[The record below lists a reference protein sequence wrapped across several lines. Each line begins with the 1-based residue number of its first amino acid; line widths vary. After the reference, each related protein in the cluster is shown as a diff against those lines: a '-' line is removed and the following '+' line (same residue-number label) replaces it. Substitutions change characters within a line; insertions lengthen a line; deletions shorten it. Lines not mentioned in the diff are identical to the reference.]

1 MKKLRLAI
9 SCSPVVLLSVLA
21 GCQTPIRPLPG
32 PVDFPRSPKA
42 QAFQT
47 GVEQPRATVTQINTL
62 PGVPTVK
69 AAVPPAPAPRAESA
83 ADSEL
88 VSIAIE
94 QTPLPVFVQILYGN
108 LLRRPYTIDPAVL
121 TRTDPVTFKSSQ
133 PLSKARV
140 HQLAEGLLSNYGLS
154 VQDFDGLVRI
164 APAGATATSVPVIS
178 RGGAESAVASLRP
191 VYHYLELDV
200 VRTADMTQW
209 LKQMLGTRVN
219 LQEDANRNAFLL
231 SGTQADV
238 KAALELIQSLDQPR
252 MRGRMARRITP
263 AHASAPDFASRLSEM
278 LTAQGYAVSLTTGTS
293 AAPILIIPIASIGS
307 VVVFTNSASTMEHV
321 LRWVQELDR
330 PSIGGTTNGLFTYPV
345 RYADAQELARTL
357 SELLGGSGGSPAPA
371 PAPTTGGITGGAA
384 PAPAPRTSFGGGRV
398 VVNNAT
404 NTLIFR
410 GSSAEEQQQITRLL
424 RELDRPT
431 KSAMIEVVVAELA
444 VGALQRLGVQWTTN
458 NLGTIGDGRRATF
471 GGSGLSISYANSAR
485 EILSVIDALATD
497 SQARVLSNPKV
508 LARNGETA
516 TIQVGKEVPIVTSQQ
531 SSSTTGS
538 VLFPSQGVLQQ
549 IQYRSTGVIL
559 KVRPVINSGNRL
571 DLDVAQ
577 EVSSA
582 ATTETGVTTTP
593 TISTRKIET
602 KLSLRDGST
611 VLLGGLISRDETTS
625 DSGVPLLKDIPGI
638 GALFRNK
645 SGQSAQT
652 ELLVMI
658 TPYVVN
664 DDFEAEEITSAIH
677 QSFGS
682 WAKDIRT
689 SRIVLTPESASTRDS
704 ERAGRPIDA
713 PPETVQESVRS
724 DPSAAAAGSVAPL
737 APPSP
742 PFVTPVPAVVS
753 PDPRGGDVQMSL
765 PQAAPPASPAAVA
778 KPPVAG
784 APAPAASAPATSDPA
799 TAVPPGGKVVTDKK
813 LLEEFERAYK
823 GKR

>member
-1 MKKLRLAI
+1 MKTLRLAI
-9 SCSPVVLLSVLA
+9 YCSPVVLLSLLT
-21 GCQTPIRPLPG
+21 GCQTAMRPLPG

-42 QAFQT
+42 QAMVT
-47 GVEQPRATVTQINTL
+47 GAEQPRATSTQISPL
-62 PGVPTVK
+62 PGAP
-69 AAVPPAPAPRAESA
+69 AAKTAMPPAPPPPLDPA
-83 ADSEL
+83 ADAEL

-140 HQLAEGLLSNYGLS
+140 YQLAEALLSNYGLA
-154 VQDFDGLVRI
+154 VQDFDGLIRV
-164 APAGATATSVPVIS
+164 APAGAASTSVPVIS
-178 RGGAESAVASLRP
+178 RGSSESAVASLRP

-200 VRTADMTQW
+200 VRTADMSQW

-238 KAALELIQSLDQPR
+238 KAAIELIQSLDQPR
-252 MRGRMARRITP
+252 MRGRVARRITP
-263 AHASAPDFASRLSEM
+263 AHASATDFASRLSEM
-278 LTAQGYAVSLTTGTS
+278 LTAQGYSVALSSATGT
-293 AAPILIIPIASIGS
+293 APILIIPVGSIGS
-307 VVVFTNSASTMEHV
+307 VVVFTNSNSTMEHV

-330 PSIGGTTNGLFTYPV
+330 PSIGGTANGLFTYPV

-357 SELLGGSGGSPAPA
+357 GELLGGGGSSPAPA
-371 PAPTTGGITGGAA
+371 PVSGGVAGGVAAA
-384 PAPAPRTSFGGGRV
+384 PAPRPSYGGRV

-444 VGALQRLGVQWTTN
+444 VGALERLGVQWTSS
-458 NLGTIGDGRRATF
+458 NLGTIGNGRRVTA
-471 GGSGLSISYANSAR
+471 GGSGISISYANSAR

-531 SSSTTGS
+531 STTTGS
-538 VLFPSQGVLQQ
+538 LFPIGNQGVLQQ

-559 KVRPVINSGNRL
+559 KVRPIINSGNRL
-571 DLDVAQ
+571 DLDIAQ

-582 ATTETGVTTTP
+582 ASTETGVTSTP

-611 VLLGGLISRDETTS
+611 VLLGGLISRDENTS
-625 DSGVPLLKDIPGI
+625 DSGVPLLKDIPGL

-645 SGQSAQT
+645 SGQSTQT

-664 DDFEAEEITSAIH
+664 DDFEAEELTSAIH
-677 QSFGS
+677 QTFGS
-682 WAKDIRT
+682 WARDIKT
-689 SRIVLTPESASTRDS
+689 SRIVPTPESAAIRDS
-704 ERAGRPIDA
+704 DSAGNLIPA
-713 PPETVQESVRS
+713 PRETTLAPTRNDVA
-724 DPSAAAAGSVAPL
+724 PSATQVTPPIAPAIAPSTPSEIAPAPGL
-737 APPSP
+737 APP
-742 PFVTPVPAVVS
+742 VPGS
-753 PDPRGGDVQMSL
+753 GDAQMSR
-765 PQAAPPASPAAVA
+765 PQAAPAVPAAPTKAPAAA
-778 KPPVAG
+778 KPPAG
-784 APAPAASAPATSDPA
+784 SAVSPPAASAPAD
-799 TAVPPGGKVVTDKK
+799 GKVVTDKK
-813 LLEEFERAYK
+813 LLEEFERALK